1 MIKRIKK
8 FDELNSLIELSKSY
22 NYDNTTLVVFENTL
36 YVNYDGS
43 VDVIVR
49 DLPDISDK
57 TIMKA
62 YNMTELLQHSYGII
76 NSTYECIEEMF
87 NNYLILN

>member
-36 YVNYDGS
+36 YVIYEGHI
-43 VDVIVR
+43 DVEVR
-49 DLPDISDK
+49 ELPDTSDV